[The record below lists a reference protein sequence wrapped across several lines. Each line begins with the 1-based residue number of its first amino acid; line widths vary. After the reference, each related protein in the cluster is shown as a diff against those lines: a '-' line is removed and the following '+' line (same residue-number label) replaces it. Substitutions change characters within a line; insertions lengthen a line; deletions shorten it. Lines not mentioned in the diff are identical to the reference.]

1 MKRLVVIISTFL
13 ILAGMHGE
21 NVGAGEIFWFYNKV
35 PARMFSA
42 YETMLSDSDQRF
54 YAKWVQSNGDGYKFA
69 LALSFHG
76 WAAAYS
82 SDIVSAKRQALR
94 MCNRLISSNQ
104 CRIVDV
110 NGTSTC
116 INRRFETDSV
126 DPRWVC
132 PEIGTIEQEFWKTI
146 KDSDDPDMFQ
156 AYLDEYPNGKFAPLA
171 KIMIKKLGS
180 SSGDY

>member
-1 MKRLVVIISTFL
+1 M
-13 ILAGMHGE
+13 GG

-35 PARMFSA
+35 PARMFST

-69 LALSFHG
+69 LALSFRG

-94 MCNRLISSNQ
+94 MCNGLFSSNQ

-126 DPRWVC
+126 DPRRVC
-132 PEIGTIEQEFWKTI
+132 PEVGSIEYNRHSRHNGLEFWETI
-146 KDSDDPDMFQ
+146 KDSDDPDLFQ
-156 AYLDEYPNGKFAPLA
+156 AYLDEYPNGVFAPLA
-171 KIMIKKLGS
+171 KIKIKKLK
-180 SSGDY
+180 SSGGDYQ